1 MNCKAL
7 YPNTW
12 SKKILEQIADLSA
25 GDARVAMQVLRN
37 SAYIA
42 ERSNRNKITKDDV
55 EKAYEEVMEIKRKY
69 MLEKLGEHHKLV
81 YEIIRENPGITS
93 HDLFLKYGD
102 ECRKMGLTPKSERS
116 LTSYIND
123 LVSLQY
129 VNFERAKVRGNVRKF
144 QPVAST
150 LK

>member
-1 MNCKAL
+1 MARSVNFPPYSNEELITILKQRIVDCRAL

-25 GDARVAMQVLRN
+25 GDARVVIQILRN

-81 YEIIRENPGITS
+81 ILMS
-93 HDLFLKYGD
+93 
-102 ECRKMGLTPKSERS
+102 
-116 LTSYIND
+116 
-123 LVSLQY
+123 
-129 VNFERAKVRGNVRKF
+129 
-144 QPVAST
+144 
-150 LK
+150 